1 MWIDTLKV
9 HWKTLSLQYPPNL
22 PKLRGKKTGEM
33 SSGDDIQLI
42 LLGLQHIYTTKSLK
56 EAIFKIVQK
65 VIPHKSK
72 KDSNGMLPREGK
84 RIGTFI
90 VDIEEEHDEQNIK

>member
-1 MWIDTLKV
+1 
-9 HWKTLSLQYPPNL
+9 
-22 PKLRGKKTGEM
+22 M
-33 SSGDDIQLI
+33 SSVDDIQLI

-72 KDSNGMLPREGK
+72 KDSNGTLPREGK

-90 VDIEEEHDEQNIK
+90 VDIEEEHDEQNIKQPE